1 MLREPGA
8 RVSTRRMKTRTLR
21 TKVLGPFTI
30 LIITLLAGATQTA
43 CQQSASSALT
53 VAIADWPGSLD
64 PDYARTR
71 IALTLA
77 FNVYEQIMKNELK
90 SLPNGSRLGDPSK
103 QVPQLLDRIEASDDG
118 KTWTLTVRK
127 DQKFSDGTPITA
139 ETLRYLFERGLA
151 LTDSGSSFIYTK
163 VMGLTDIANVK
174 IVGPMQ
180 LTVTTNNIMPYFP
193 KLLTLSNTVAKNPA
207 LIKHHATSRDPY
219 AKAWLAQNT
228 AGYGPYSI
236 ASWTQGTEIVLRA
249 NPDYVGDPKAKI
261 AKVILRLVPDSATR
275 LQLLRTGA
283 LDVAEYLTPEQV
295 SSLKGA
301 NGITVVSQPRTQ
313 QLVLVLVVNKP
324 PCDNLTLRQAL
335 SYAVPYEKIIQ
346 GVYYGQ
352 AQATYG
358 PLAVGIPGHTHD
370 GFPYT
375 YDVNKAKKLLE
386 QTEFAKGLDLTLSLA
401 DNNPEHEAAAIIIQA
416 ALKDV
421 GISVTLDKQNPSVLA
436 KAWPAGNLQMYLKD
450 MGGSILDGAYQ
461 LSLSYTTGS
470 YFNFMKYSNTDVD
483 DLMAQVNATTDEIIR
498 LNLFQSIQQKI
509 WADAPAVWLLQ
520 PDYSLAMRNNIGG
533 YANTLS
539 DAYIRYKYLTK
550 E

>member
-1 MLREPGA
+1 
-8 RVSTRRMKTRTLR
+8 MKTRTLR

-324 PCDNLTLRQAL
+324 PFDNLTLRQAL

>member
-1 MLREPGA
+1 MGQ
-8 RVSTRRMKTRTLR
+8 MKTRALR
-21 TKVLGPFTI
+21 RKGLGPFTI
-30 LIITLLAGATQTA
+30 LTIALLAGATATT
-43 CQQSASSALT
+43 CQRSASSALT
-53 VAIADWPGSLD
+53 VAIAAWPGSLD

-71 IALTLA
+71 IGLTLA

-103 QVPQLLDRIEASDDG
+103 QVPQLLDKIEVSDDG

-127 DQKFSDGTPITA
+127 GQKFSDGTLINA

-151 LTDSGSSFIYTK
+151 LADSGSSFIYTK

-174 IVGPMQ
+174 IVGPMK

-207 LIKHHATSRDPY
+207 VIKQHATSQDPY

-236 ASWTQGTEIVLRA
+236 ASSTQGAEIVLRA
-249 NPDYVGDPKAKI
+249 NRDYVGDPQPKMAE
-261 AKVILRLVPDSATR
+261 VILRVVPDNATR
-275 LQLLRTGA
+275 LQLVKTGA
-283 LDVAEYLTPEQV
+283 VDIAEYLTPEQV

-301 NGITVVSQPRTQ
+301 EGITVVSQPRTQ
-313 QLVLVLVVNKP
+313 QLVLVLVGNKP
-324 PCDNLTLRQAL
+324 PFDNLTLRQAF

-346 GVYYGQ
+346 SVYYGQ

-375 YDVNKAKKLLE
+375 YDVSKAKELLD
-386 QTEFAKGLDLTLSLA
+386 QTEFAKGLNLTLSIA

-416 ALKDV
+416 ALKDI
-421 GISVTLDKQNPSVLA
+421 GINVTIDKQNPVVFA
-436 KAWPAGNLQMYLKD
+436 QAWPTGNLQMYLKD
-450 MGGSILDGAYQ
+450 MGGSILDGAYL

-483 DLMAQVNATTDEIIR
+483 NLMAQVNATTDESVR
-498 LNLFQSIQQKI
+498 LNLFRSIQQKI
-509 WADAPAVWLLQ
+509 WADAPAVWLSQ
-520 PDYSLAMRNNIGG
+520 PDYSLAMRSNVSG

-539 DAYIRYKYLTK
+539 DAYIRYKYLIK
-550 E
+550 K